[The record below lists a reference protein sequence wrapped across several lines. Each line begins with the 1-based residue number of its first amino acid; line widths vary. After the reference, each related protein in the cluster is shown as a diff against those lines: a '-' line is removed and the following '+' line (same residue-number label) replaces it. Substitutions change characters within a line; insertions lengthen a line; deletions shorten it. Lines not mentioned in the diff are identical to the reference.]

1 LTFPLLC
8 GIIITER
15 EGNTMAT
22 KEQMHLEKK
31 VLEYFEK
38 EYYWSCSALDSNLAE
53 PWEIV
58 HNAKQRMLGV
68 GHFVQTLGI
77 DYNTLEMLY
86 NDYTER
92 LDNLIKEI

>member
-1 LTFPLLC
+1 
-8 GIIITER
+8 
-15 EGNTMAT
+15 MAT
-22 KEQMHLEKK
+22 KEQIHLEKK

-38 EYYWSCSALDSNLAE
+38 EYYWACDALDRNIAE

-68 GHFVQTLGI
+68 SYFVQNMGI
-77 DYNTLEMLY
+77 NYDTLEMLY

>member
-1 LTFPLLC
+1 MPL
-8 GIIITER
+8 ER
-15 EGNTMAT
+15 
-22 KEQMHLEKK
+22 K

-38 EYYWSCSALDSNLAE
+38 EYISACYALDHNIAE
-53 PWEIV
+53 AWEII

-68 GHFVQTLGI
+68 SHFVQTLGI
-77 DYNTLEMLY
+77 NYDTLEMLY